1 MDENEAV
8 AEQQLATP
16 IFNVYRRGYDP
27 EQVDRYVAD
36 QQRRLDDAL
45 RRASESERRLAAAV
59 GQLRELHRRVAVYE
73 SETRTTQPPSLDTLG
88 ERVQRILQEAWEG
101 AYTLRQEAE
110 REVNELREAAAEE
123 VTELREVASR
133 EAADVVDQATRRALA
148 IRDETERRRHAY
160 LQRVEQ
166 DRERAVSQITYLYD
180 QRQNAISELAR
191 LQTTVQAVVEE
202 MARSPLGRP
211 APGVA
216 VAAASPAAKD
226 GSPTLPSE
234 SDMGLRPDRA
244 PNRSGAPR
252 AFGVFRSNGGR
263 RFTAPLSVQGDTVS
277 PLVEPSRPSTRGG
290 DATEAVEQLL
300 PLRRAGRRASLKRTS
315 ARKGCRRRPALQAD
329 APACSMPS
337 KRAGPESRAT
347 CGIQRPGWQ
356 FAGVVK
362 SMGATSTESGDAEE
376 ELLSRLR
383 SAGDRVTTPRRLLV
397 RCLFEASGHRTAEE
411 LAAAIQ
417 ARAPD
422 VSISTVYRNLEEL
435 ERLGAVVHSH
445 LGHGPATY
453 HLATAAHGHLV
464 CRRCGAEVEIEDE
477 LLVELRT
484 TGKHRLPVCDRP
496 TTFCSDGAL
505 RCVPGGNAGDRRSH
519 G

>member
-59 GQLRELHRRVAVYE
+59 GQLRELHRRVATYE
-73 SETRTTQPPSLDTLG
+73 SETRTAQPPALDTLG

-101 AYTLRQEAE
+101 AYSLRQEAE
-110 REVNELREAAAEE
+110 HEVSELRESVAQE

-180 QRQNAISELAR
+180 QRQDAIAELAR

-216 VAAASPAAKD
+216 VAAASPAAAD
-226 GSPTLPSE
+226 GSPTLPPE
-234 SDMGLRPDRA
+234 DDTRVRPDR
-244 PNRSGAPR
+244 S
-252 AFGVFRSNGGR
+252 
-263 RFTAPLSVQGDTVS
+263 L
-277 PLVEPSRPSTRGG
+277 SRPGAFSPT
-290 DATEAVEQLL
+290 ALL
-300 PLRRAGRRASLKRTS
+300 DEPDGPPYRAGERAGRHSNSFAAESSPESPRADAETLPPS
-315 ARKGCRRRPALQAD
+315 ARRLESLFGEELPPEEVPEVVPQRRRRTGL
-329 APACSMPS
+329 
-337 KRAGPESRAT
+337 
-347 CGIQRPGWQ
+347 
-356 FAGVVK
+356 F
-362 SMGATSTESGDAEE
+362 DAEQE
-376 ELLSRLR
+376 
-383 SAGDRVTTPRRLLV
+383 GWT
-397 RCLFEASGHRTAEE
+397 
-411 LAAAIQ
+411 
-417 ARAPD
+417 
-422 VSISTVYRNLEEL
+422 
-435 ERLGAVVHSH
+435 
-445 LGHGPATY
+445 
-453 HLATAAHGHLV
+453 
-464 CRRCGAEVEIEDE
+464 
-477 LLVELRT
+477 
-484 TGKHRLPVCDRP
+484 
-496 TTFCSDGAL
+496 
-505 RCVPGGNAGDRRSH
+505 
-519 G
+519 